1 MIDMKRRILLLS
13 ALSLLQFVL
22 VHFVLLQRFPNSG
35 DEASYLFQAT
45 LFSRGEFY
53 TEDPLYDQ
61 ANPLNKYVQ
70 ADAIVDVG
78 GHRFSKYD
86 PGWAALLS
94 LGARLRVVWL
104 VAPLLGALTV
114 FLLLSHV
121 SRRIGD
127 EFVGAAWCLI
137 TLCSFFFLSVANYGS
152 HTATMAFL
160 FGAFFLYDKTL
171 DDRQLERSHWLL
183 LSVGFILGYC
193 SLIRYLDWIPLMGW
207 IAFHLLRQRKIK
219 GLILVLVGFGLVAS
233 CHLIYNRLLTGSA
246 FLPPFAYAERANSS
260 GSLGLSWM
268 GFPTTAIRLKRVLYA
283 FPPAGLLL
291 LCLIR
296 PCHSARLRTYLTLFA
311 LTVCTYFFYP
321 WGVAGPGPRYF
332 FPYFPFLIL
341 AVVEVYRLMRTHR
354 IGKIGWSVAMS
365 CLVVCSFV
373 YGAGQTSDIYKRLD
387 LERTVARIPQQKR
400 IILLQSGTYKMD
412 IPDLIRNPPDLW
424 SADTLFLAYDDDSR
438 LKELLARFPEHTVF
452 AYQYP
457 SQLYPFP

>member
-1 MIDMKRRILLLS
+1 MTEMKRRILLFS

-22 VHFVLLQRFPNSG
+22 VYFVLIQQFPNSG
-35 DEASYLFQAT
+35 DEASYLFQAK
-45 LFSRGEFY
+45 LFSRGQLY
-53 TEDPLYDQ
+53 TEDALYDQ

-70 ADAIVDVG
+70 EDALVDVG
-78 GHRFSKYD
+78 GRRFSKYD

-94 LGARLRVVWL
+94 LGARLRAEWL

-121 SRRIGD
+121 SKRIGD
-127 EFVGAAWCLI
+127 EFVGATWCLV
-137 TLCSFFFLSVANYGS
+137 TLCAFFCFSVANFGS

-160 FGAFFLYDKTL
+160 FGAFFLYDNTL
-171 DDRQLERSHWLL
+171 GDRQSEPSHWRLL
-183 LSVGFILGYC
+183 GVGLILGYC

-207 IAFHLLRQRKIK
+207 IAFGLLRQRRVK

-246 FLPPFAYAERANSS
+246 FLPPFAYAERSNSS
-260 GSLGLSWM
+260 GSLGLYRM
-268 GFPTTAIRLKRVLYA
+268 AFPTTAIRLRRVLYA
-283 FPPAGLLL
+283 FPPATLIL
-291 LCLIR
+291 LCLILR
-296 PCHSARLRTYLTLFA
+296 CHSARLKTYLTLFA
-311 LTVCTYFFYP
+311 FTVCTYFFYP

-341 AVVEVYRLMRTHR
+341 AVVEAYRLTRTQR
-354 IGKIGWSVAMS
+354 IGRIGWSVALS

-387 LERTVARIPQQKR
+387 LERTVARIPQKKR

-424 SADTLFLAYDDDSR
+424 TADTLFLAYDDDPR
-438 LKELLARFPEHTVF
+438 LKELLARFPEHSVF
-452 AYQYP
+452 AYKYP
-457 SQLYPFP
+457 SQLDPFP

>member
-1 MIDMKRRILLLS
+1 MKRRILLLS

-22 VHFVLLQRFPNSG
+22 VHFVLLQHFPNSG
-35 DEASYLFQAT
+35 DEASYLFQAK
-45 LFSRGEFY
+45 LFSRHQLY
-53 TEDPLYDQ
+53 VRDALYDQ

-70 ADAIVDVG
+70 ADAILDVG
-78 GHRFSKYD
+78 GRRFSKYD
-86 PGWAALLS
+86 PGWAALLA
-94 LGARLRVVWL
+94 LGARLRAEWL
-104 VAPLLGALTV
+104 VAPLFGALTV

-121 SRRIGD
+121 SKRIGD
-127 EFVGAAWCLI
+127 EFVGAAWCLV

-171 DDRQLERSHWLL
+171 DDQAERSSWRL
-183 LSVGFILGYC
+183 LSVGLILGSC
-193 SLIRYLDWIPLMGW
+193 SLIRYLDWVPLTGW
-207 IAFHLLRQRKIK
+207 IAFNLLRQRRIM
-219 GLILVLVGFGLVAS
+219 GLILVLFGFGLVAS
-233 CHLIYNRLLTGSA
+233 CHPIYNWLMTGNA
-246 FLPPFAYAERANSS
+246 LLPPFSYAERANSS
-260 GSLGLSWM
+260 GSLGVSWM
-268 GFPTTAIRLKRVLYA
+268 GFATTAIRLKRVLYA
-283 FPPAGLLL
+283 LPPAGLLL

-296 PCHSARLRTYLTLFA
+296 PCPSARLKTYVTLFA

-341 AVVEVYRLMRTHR
+341 AVVEVYRLTRAER
-354 IGKIGWSVAMS
+354 IGRIGWYVALS
-365 CLVVCSFV
+365 SLIVCSFV
-373 YGAGQTSDIYKRLD
+373 YGAEQASDIYKRRD
-387 LERTVARIPQQKR
+387 LERTVARIPEKKR

-438 LKELLARFPEHTVF
+438 LKELLARFPEHRVF

-457 SQLYPFP
+457 GQLNPFP